1 MAKKKQPE
9 TSTAAYRSLDPD
21 KLNERYTKILAAL
34 GRIKEGTFEQI
45 AKAAKLEDR
54 VVWKRLSEL
63 AKAGL
68 IYRPGNKKK
77 LRSGREGYT
86 WMLTGAVTEEM
97 QKRESALD
105 GKSVSDYS
113 KEITTIVRQHKRRT
127 SKKPE
132 EPTYT
137 NKLF

>member
-9 TSTAAYRSLDPD
+9 TSEAAYRSLDPD

-45 AKAAKLEDR
+45 AKEAKLEDK

-63 AKAGL
+63 EKNGL
-68 IYRPGNKKK
+68 IYRPGNKRK
-77 LRSGREGYT
+77 LRSGRDGFT

-97 QKRESALD
+97 QNRERSLD
-105 GKSVSDYS
+105 GKSVGDYS
-113 KEITTIVRQHKRRT
+113 KEITTIVRRHKRKI
-127 SKKPE
+127 SNKPQQPE
-132 EPTYT
+132 YK

>member
-9 TSTAAYRSLDPD
+9 TSTAAYKSLDPD

-45 AKAAKLEDR
+45 AKEAKLEDK

-68 IYRPGNKKK
+68 IYRPGNKRK
-77 LRSGREGYT
+77 LKSKREGFT

-97 QKRESALD
+97 QNRERALG
-105 GKSVSDYS
+105 GKSVGEIS
-113 KEITTIVRQHKRRT
+113 KEITTIVRQHKRKI
-127 SKKPE
+127 SNKPE
-132 EPTYT
+132 EPVYK